1 MHKKSWILTGF
12 SVVVIS
18 TFLMACATA
27 PPTPSKDNFQA
38 PVVTLNSVEMPYY
51 TGWWYY
57 DVKVEPT
64 KGNAGKYGAP
74 LALAFVFNIQNPN
87 EYPVMMDGLKFTVA
101 FEGFDVNTVN
111 SPEVQWIPAGK
122 TNQVR
127 VMAITDARATL
138 LSLLVT
144 GGFKLKEKGTN
155 VWAQLEN
162 WWVAAKDYSL
172 PIEVKEGSAVFQA
185 DGIMKVA
192 TFSGTFAPE

>member
-1 MHKKSWILTGF
+1 MRKRSAVLTGF
-12 SVVVIS
+12 AVIVLG
-18 TFLMACATA
+18 TLLLACATA
-27 PPTPSKDNFQA
+27 PTPTKKDFQV
-38 PVVTLNSVEMPYY
+38 PVVTLNSVEVPYY

-74 LALAFVFNIQNPN
+74 LALAFVFDIQNPN
-87 EYPVMMDGLKFTVA
+87 EYPVMMDGFKFTVA
-101 FEGFDVNTVN
+101 FDGIDVNTVN
-111 SPEVQWIPAGK
+111 SPEIQWIPAGK

-127 VMAITDARATL
+127 VTAITDARAAL

-162 WWVAAKDYSL
+162 WWLAAKDYSL
-172 PIEVKEGSAVFQA
+172 AIEVKEGSAVFEA
-185 DGIMKVA
+185 DGSTNVA
-192 TFSGTFAPE
+192 AFSGKFGPE

>member
-1 MHKKSWILTGF
+1 MCKRSAVLTGF
-12 SVVVIS
+12 AVIVLG
-18 TFLMACATA
+18 TLLLACATA
-27 PPTPSKDNFQA
+27 PTPMKKDFQT

-74 LALAFVFNIQNPN
+74 LALAFVFDIQNAN
-87 EYPVMMDGLKFTVA
+87 EYPVMMDGFKFTVA
-101 FEGFDVNTVN
+101 FDGIDVNTVN
-111 SPEVQWIPAGK
+111 SPEIQWIPAGK

-127 VMAITDARATL
+127 VTAITDARAAL

-155 VWAQLEN
+155 VWAQLED
-162 WWVAAKDYSL
+162 WWLAAKDYSL
-172 PIEVKEGSAVFQA
+172 AIEVKEGSAIFKV
-185 DGIMKVA
+185 DGSTNVA
-192 TFSGTFAPE
+192 AFSGTFGPE

>member
-1 MHKKSWILTGF
+1 MRKRSLILIGF
-12 SVVVIS
+12 TVVVLG
-18 TFLMACATA
+18 TLLVACVTV
-27 PPTPSKDNFQA
+27 PTPTDKNFQA

-57 DVKVEPT
+57 DVKVKPT
-64 KGNAGKYGAP
+64 KGEAGKYGAP
-74 LALAFVFNIQNPN
+74 LALAFIFDIQNPN
-87 EYPVMMDGLKFTVA
+87 AYPVMMDGLKFTIA
-101 FEGFDVNTVN
+101 FDGIDVNTVN

-127 VMAITDARATL
+127 VMAITDARAAL

-162 WWVAAKDYSL
+162 WWLAAKDYSL
-172 PIEVKEGSAVFQA
+172 SIEVKEGSAIFKA
-185 DGIMKVA
+185 DGKMNVA
-192 TFSGTFAPE
+192 GFSGTFAPE